1 MYIFMYFRSMYPW
14 MWSVDT
20 WFLYFTDV
28 IVSGNVRSPL
38 LAFCDAVMAS
48 VSAVGS
54 KPNHKLS
61 EECVQCVLHENRV
74 DLLAHW
80 ISQER
85 YKSLYKDI
93 NLCIKSQERFKSLF
107 EFWSV
112 FNNKKAS
119 NYMWNEI
126 ILSSRYAGCE
136 RKMEDKIWSCWGWPW

>member
-1 MYIFMYFRSMYPW
+1 MDHLTLIVSDCEIKNNSKIIIHYFFYFLMYLRAMYLW
-14 MWSVDT
+14 MWSVAT

-61 EECVQCVLHENRV
+61 EECVQCVLHENRL

-85 YKSLYKDI
+85 YKSLYKVI
-93 NLCIKSQERFKSLF
+93 VWILRCFRNFKKKQVILCEMR
-107 EFWSV
+107 
-112 FNNKKAS
+112 
-119 NYMWNEI
+119 
-126 ILSSRYAGCE
+126 
-136 RKMEDKIWSCWGWPW
+136 

>member
-1 MYIFMYFRSMYPW
+1 MSFRSFVGYRSSYTHCKVQVTLYTYHCQTSVTVRSRTTIKLLYIFDFLMYFRSMYPW

-28 IVSGNVRSPL
+28 IVFGNVRSPL

-85 YKSLYKDI
+85 YKTLYI
-93 NLCIKSQERFKSLF
+93 VIV
-107 EFWSV
+107 W
-112 FNNKKAS
+112 
-119 NYMWNEI
+119 
-126 ILSSRYAGCE
+126 ILKCFHN
-136 RKMEDKIWSCWGWPW
+136 